1 MSRAVAAVHGQ
12 FGRAVIYRLNRPF
25 NIHAHREGHL
35 IFHLSGDRADVLVSG
50 APCRAT
56 PESVVAVSPWEP
68 HNFVP
73 ADLDEGSTFFVLYV
87 NPDWFAHGIGETRL
101 RFGRSEFARTP
112 ALDAQIRRVSGLVC
126 AGQRLT
132 ALDCELRGLI
142 QACCEETWRQEE
154 TRRQMDL
161 GEGRCGSGQAIDFRV
176 RKSMRLMEDS
186 LGANIELDAVA
197 RGAGLSRP
205 HFYKLF
211 RTQTGLTPNL
221 YVNTLRMEHAI
232 ERLVASEI
240 PVADIGYDL
249 GFSSQSGFTRFFA
262 ANVGMAPTQY
272 RRVAHVL

>member
-1 MSRAVAAVHGQ
+1 MSRAVAAVHGR
-12 FGRAVIYRLNRPF
+12 FGRATIYKLNRPF

-35 IFHLSGDRADVLVSG
+35 IFHQSGEDGGVLVSG
-50 APCRAT
+50 IPRRAT
-56 PESVVAVSPWEP
+56 NASVVAVSPWAP

-73 ADLDEGSTFFVLYV
+73 TDLDDGATFFVLYV
-87 NPDWFAHGIGETRL
+87 NPDWFGDGVDAPRL

-112 ALDAQIRRVSGLVC
+112 ALDAQIRRVSALVY
-126 AGQRLT
+126 AEGRVT
-132 ALDCELRGLI
+132 SLDYELRSLI
-142 QACCEETWRQEE
+142 DACYEESW
-154 TRRQMDL
+154 RQMDL
-161 GEGRCGSGQAIDFRV
+161 GGGACAPGQVIDFRV
-176 RKSMRLMEDS
+176 RKSMRLMEES
-186 LGANIELDAVA
+186 LGADIELDAVA

-221 YVNTLRMEHAI
+221 YVNTLLMEQAI

-240 PVADIGYDL
+240 SVADIGYDL

>member
-1 MSRAVAAVHGQ
+1 MSRAVAAVHGR
-12 FGRAVIYRLNRPF
+12 FGRATIYKLNRPF

-35 IFHLSGDRADVLVSG
+35 IFHLSGDDGGVLVSG
-50 APCRAT
+50 IPRRAT
-56 PESVVAVSPWEP
+56 SQSVVAVSPWEP

-73 ADLDEGSTFFVLYV
+73 TDLGDGATFFVLYV
-87 NPDWFAHGIGETRL
+87 SPDWFGDRVGVTGL
-101 RFGRSEFARTP
+101 RFGSSQFARTP
-112 ALDAQIRRVSGLVC
+112 ALDAQIRRVSALVC
-126 AGQRLT
+126 AGGRVT
-132 ALDCELRGLI
+132 RLDCELRGLI
-142 QACCEETWRQEE
+142 DACYEETWRQ
-154 TRRQMDL
+154 RDL
-161 GEGRCGSGQAIDFRV
+161 GGGTCLPGQVVDFRV
-176 RKSMRLMEDS
+176 RKSMRLMEQS
-186 LGANIELDAVA
+186 LGADIELDAVA

-221 YVNTLRMEHAI
+221 YVNTLLMEQAI
-232 ERLVASEI
+232 ESLVGTET

>member
-12 FGRAVIYRLNRPF
+12 FGRAVIYKLNRPF

-35 IFHLSGDRADVLVSG
+35 IFHLSGDNGGVLVSG

-56 PESVVAVSPWEP
+56 NEAVVAVSPWEP

-73 ADLDEGSTFFVLYV
+73 GDLDDGSTFFVLYV
-87 NPDWFAHGIGETRL
+87 NPDWFAPGVNETLL

-112 ALDAQIRRVSGLVC
+112 ALDAQIRRLSALVY
-126 AGQRLT
+126 AGERLT
-132 ALDCELRGLI
+132 ALDCELRSLI
-142 QACCEETWRQEE
+142 QACYEESW
-154 TRRQMDL
+154 RQMDL
-161 GEGRCGSGQAIDFRV
+161 GEGRCLSAQAIDFRV
-176 RKSMRLMEDS
+176 RKSMRLMEES
-186 LGANIELDAVA
+186 LGADIELDAVA

-221 YVNTLRMEHAI
+221 YVNTLRMEQAI
-232 ERLVASEI
+232 DKLVGSEI

>member
-35 IFHLSGDRADVLVSG
+35 IFHLSGHRADVLVSG

-56 PESVVAVSPWEP
+56 DESVVAISPWEP

-73 ADLDEGSTFFVLYV
+73 RDLEDGSTFFVLYV
-87 NPDWFAHGIGETRL
+87 NPDWFACGTGETRL
-101 RFGRSEFARTP
+101 RFGRAEFARTP
-112 ALDAQIRRVSGLVC
+112 ALDAKIRWVSALVY
-126 AGQRLT
+126 AGERLT
-132 ALDCELRGLI
+132 ALDCELRSLI
-142 QACCEETWRQEE
+142 QACYEESW
-154 TRRQMDL
+154 RQMDF
-161 GEGRCGSGQAIDFRV
+161 GESRCPSGQAIDFRV
-176 RKSMRLMEDS
+176 RKSMRLMENS

-221 YVNTLRMEHAI
+221 YVNTLRMEQAI
-232 ERLVASEI
+232 DRLVGSEI
-240 PVADIGYDL
+240 SVADIGYDL

>member
-12 FGRAVIYRLNRPF
+12 FGRAVIYKLNRPF

-35 IFHLSGDRADVLVSG
+35 IFHLSGDNGGVLVSG
-50 APCRAT
+50 APCRANN
-56 PESVVAVSPWEP
+56 ESVVAVSPWEP

-73 ADLDEGSTFFVLYV
+73 RDLDDGSTFFVLYV
-87 NPDWFAHGIGETRL
+87 NPNWFAHGVGQIRL
-101 RFGRSEFARTP
+101 RFGRSEFPRTP
-112 ALDAQIRRVSGLVC
+112 ALDAQIRRVSALVY
-126 AGQRLT
+126 AGERLT
-132 ALDCELRGLI
+132 ALDCELRNLI
-142 QACCEETWRQEE
+142 HACYQETWR
-154 TRRQMDL
+154 RMDL
-161 GEGRCGSGQAIDFRV
+161 GEGRCLSGQAIDFRV
-176 RKSMRLMEDS
+176 RKSMRLMEES

-221 YVNTLRMEHAI
+221 YVNTLLMEHAI
-232 ERLVASEI
+232 DRLVASEI

-272 RRVAHVL
+272 RRVAHVLQ